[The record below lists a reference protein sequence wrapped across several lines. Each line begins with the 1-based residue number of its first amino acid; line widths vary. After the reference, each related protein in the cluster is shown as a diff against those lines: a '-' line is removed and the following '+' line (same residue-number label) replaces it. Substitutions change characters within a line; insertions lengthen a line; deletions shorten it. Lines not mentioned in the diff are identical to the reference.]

1 MNTYFIGTALASA
14 SLYMVSATG
23 NAICMKSGNINLG
36 SEGQIYAGGFI
47 TAILLNFFASHNFT
61 SVFTSSI
68 ALSTALIFSII
79 VSALI
84 SSTSALLQQYRKASF
99 LLTSFIVA
107 AFIIPLIDGL
117 ITSPFRSKTA
127 NLIATDFIIEKY
139 RFPQIL
145 EPSTLSPFI
154 FFAVGLCILG
164 GFFIYKSNYGQKIN
178 IYGIAPDFSKY
189 AGFSTGQIEL
199 TSAIIS
205 GAMNGLTGFAAICGL
220 YYSCHQGFYNGIGWN
235 ALSVAMIARL
245 NPFFIIPVS
254 VFLAFTITFADNF
267 ALFHN
272 FDFDISGMIQGL
284 IIFVIA
290 ITEKIGRKK

>member
-1 MNTYFIGTALASA
+1 MNTYFIGTALATA

-47 TAILLNFFASHNFT
+47 SALLLNFFARYNFT
-61 SVFTSSI
+61 SAFAVFFALLSALLLSILVSAFISSI
-68 ALSTALIFSII
+68 
-79 VSALI
+79 
-84 SSTSALLQQYRKASF
+84 SALLQHYRKASF
-99 LLTSFIVA
+99 LLTSFIVS

-117 ITSPFRSKTA
+117 VTGPFRSKDS
-127 NLIATDFIIEKY
+127 NLLATDFIIENY

-154 FFAVGLCILG
+154 FIAIALCLVGGL
-164 GFFIYKSNYGQKIN
+164 FIYKSNYGRKIN
-178 IYGIAPDFSKY
+178 IYGLAPDFSKY

-199 TSAIIS
+199 TSAVIS
-205 GAMNGLTGFAAICGL
+205 GAMNGITGFAAICGL

-245 NPFFIIPVS
+245 NPFLIIPVS
-254 VFLAFTITFADNF
+254 IFLAFAINFADNF

-272 FDFDISGMIQGL
+272 FDFDISGLIQGI

-290 ITEKIGRKK
+290 ITEKKGRKK